1 MSGAI
6 VNRDRAGS
14 PAPIR
19 RAKPYGLHLSGF
31 RDSYLLYVLL
41 VDAMFRR
48 YLEIVMA
55 PRGMLRSLRAS

>member
-14 PAPIR
+14 PAPMR

-31 RDSYLLYVLL
+31 RDSYLL

-48 YLEIVMA
+48 FLEIVMA
-55 PRGMLRSLRAS
+55 PTEMLRSLRAS